1 MESRGGSA
9 VGISGKIVAAI
20 HRKTP
25 SSKAKKPAP
34 TWRMAIVLTVLAEG
48 FEEIEAV
55 SPIDLIRRAGVE
67 VTVASLG
74 PDLEAIGRSGILL
87 KADVRLAEVIHQT
100 FDCLLL
106 PGGPGVKHLRADP
119 RIVPLVQRHAAAG
132 SWVAAICAAPTVLHD
147 AGLLAGRR
155 FTAHPSV
162 ASELPAVLS
171 AERVVQDGRI
181 ITSRGAG
188 TALDFGLTVVEALQG
203 KARAEEV
210 RRAICA

>member
-1 MESRGGSA
+1 
-9 VGISGKIVAAI
+9 
-20 HRKTP
+20 
-25 SSKAKKPAP
+25 
-34 TWRMAIVLTVLAEG
+34 MATVLTVLAAG

-55 SPIDLIRRAGVE
+55 SPIDLLRRSGVE

-74 PDLEAIGRSGILL
+74 PDLEVVGRSGIRLR
-87 KADVRLAEVIHQT
+87 ADVSLAEVIHQT

-119 RIVPLVQRHAAAG
+119 RIVPLVQRHAADG
-132 SWVAAICAAPTVLHD
+132 SWVAAICAAPTVLLD

-162 ASELPAVLS
+162 ASELPAALS

-188 TALDFGLTVVEALQG
+188 TAVDFGLAVVEALQG